1 MGFIE
6 GVTGRRLEPMP
17 GVSLTMADS
26 PHAIA
31 PNGTT
36 IAWRGSCRLLVHCR
50 TGRCDVVF
58 QGMRLCLSQ
67 GEACLLVTQGDV
79 AVKSSAHPSDDFT
92 GCVLQVEPGSLGAE
106 ELRGLRDFDVNLEAL
121 EQSSLSG
128 VAMRLV
134 PVGGELEHALA
145 QLYAMP
151 RDAGRGQVRLRT
163 IDLLRS
169 LAQQLS
175 VQRIGSRSARHLSHD
190 QIARR
195 AQEVMTRDLSHPL
208 TIQATAQLC
217 GTSPTVLKQSFRETF
232 GVSVHEWYRSCRIRQ
247 ASTLLATTSYS
258 VAQISS
264 EVGYCNP
271 SKFSKVFC
279 EYMGV
284 TPSVWR
290 TRHREDRE
298 RFE

>member
-6 GVTGRRLEPMP
+6 GVTGRKLEPMR
-17 GVSLTMADS
+17 GVSLVMADGARGATFS
-26 PHAIA
+26 EVP
-31 PNGTT
+31 
-36 IAWRGSCRLLVHCR
+36 IAWRGSCCVVVHCR

-67 GEACLLVTQGDV
+67 GEACLLVNHADAAAKGL
-79 AVKSSAHPSDDFT
+79 ASPSGDFT
-92 GCVLQVEPGSLGAE
+92 GCALLVEPASLGAD
-106 ELRGLRDFDVNLEAL
+106 ELKGLRDFDVNLEAI
-121 EQSSLSG
+121 EQSFLTG
-128 VAMRLV
+128 AVMRLV
-134 PVGGELEHALA
+134 PVGGELEHAFA

-151 RDAGRGQVRLRT
+151 RDAGRGQVRLRA

-175 VQRIGSRSARHLSHD
+175 SQRIGSRSARHLSHD

-232 GVSVHEWYRSCRIRQ
+232 GVSVHEWYRACRIRQ

-290 TRHREDRE
+290 VRHRADRE
-298 RFE
+298 RLE